1 MSPELQQPQPPPP
14 PRGGSIPRTL
24 IGAILVLIGLLLAL
38 DQLGWVEA
46 NHLMRFWP
54 VLVVLYGLAVL
65 QRGGRG
71 VIYGT
76 IVMLIGAWLLL
87 NTLHWLILEPWQ
99 FSWPLILVVVGAR
112 ILMRS
117 GDQRW
122 QGPPPPTSGLP
133 PAETSAPAGPYS
145 PPGPGPSA
153 SFASQPGSPP
163 SLDHISMFGMMGGT
177 KRRVAGAIFR
187 SADMTS
193 LMGACELD
201 LRDALLGADGAA
213 HIEVFSL
220 MGGNHIFVPRNWTVI
235 LEVTPIMGGVEDK
248 TRPVMGGNQHLYVRG
263 TVLMGGVEVSN

>member
-1 MSPELQQPQPPPP
+1 
-14 PRGGSIPRTL
+14 
-24 IGAILVLIGLLLAL
+24 LIGLLLAL

-54 VLVVLYGLAVL
+54 VLVVLYGLTVL

-76 IVMLIGAWLLL
+76 IVVLIGGWLLL

-99 FSWPLILVVVGAR
+99 FIWPLILVVVGAR

-117 GDQRW
+117 GESRW
-122 QGPPPPTSGLP
+122 QTPPPPGGSQPTG
-133 PAETSAPAGPYS
+133 ASAP
-145 PPGPGPSA
+145 PGPSA
-153 SFASQPGSPP
+153 PLGPSSPSGPP

-177 KRRVAGAIFR
+177 KRRVAGAVFR

-193 LMGACELD
+193 LMGGCELD
-201 LRDALLGADGAA
+201 LRDALLGADGTA
-213 HIEVFSL
+213 HVEVFSL
-220 MGGNHIFVPRNWTVI
+220 MGANHIFVPPNWTVI
-235 LEVTPIMGGVEDK
+235 LQVTPIMGGVEDK
-248 TRPVMGGNQHLYVRG
+248 TRPVMGGNQHLYIRG

>member
-1 MSPELQQPQPPPP
+1 
-14 PRGGSIPRTL
+14 L
-24 IGAILVLIGLLLAL
+24 IGMLLAL

-54 VLVVLYGLAVL
+54 LLVVLYGLAIL

-76 IVMLIGAWLLL
+76 IVVLVGGWLLL

-99 FSWPLILVVVGAR
+99 FIWPLILVVVGAR

-117 GDQRW
+117 GEPRW
-122 QGPPPPTSGLP
+122 QAPETSGPQPTANL
-133 PAETSAPAGPYS
+133 GN
-145 PPGPGPSA
+145 
-153 SFASQPGSPP
+153 QPGSPP
-163 SLDHISMFGMMGGT
+163 ALEHISLFGMMGGT

-193 LMGACELD
+193 LMGGCELD

-213 HIEVFSL
+213 HVEVFSL
-220 MGGNHIFVPRNWTVI
+220 MGGNHIFVPPNWTVI
-235 LEVTPIMGGVEDK
+235 LQVTPIMGGVEDK
-248 TRPVMGGNQHLYVRG
+248 TRPVMGGNQRLYVR
-263 TVLMGGVEVSN
+263 GVEVSN